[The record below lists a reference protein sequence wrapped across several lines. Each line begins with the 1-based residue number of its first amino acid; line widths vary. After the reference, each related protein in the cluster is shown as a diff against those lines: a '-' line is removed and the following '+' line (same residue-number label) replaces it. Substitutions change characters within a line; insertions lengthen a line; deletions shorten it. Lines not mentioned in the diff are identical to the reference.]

1 MKTKSDTAQRQAA
14 RKFVEY
20 WTFQRGSE
28 KGEDQQFWNSLLGE
42 VLGMDDVKSHVQYQ
56 VPVPMKGTT
65 KFLDAWIPETR
76 VLIEHKSRGVSLDAP
91 QAGHE
96 GMTPYEQAVEYD
108 NARPFDEKARWIV
121 TCNFDEFRIYDRAK
135 PLAPPLTLK
144 LGNLPKEAYRLAFLV
159 NPKEKA
165 IDRELEISVQAGRI
179 VGEIYD
185 ALLKQYNEGSLL
197 SLRGD
202 LETRSLGEDSKKSPS
217 LQNSKTPSSESN
229 YLAALNRLCVRLVFC
244 LYAED
249 ADIFPKDCFRRLMEN
264 TPAPFLR
271 ERLKKLFEILD
282 TPLNK
287 RDVYLEPEL
296 CAFPYTNGGLFRL
309 WNCENVKV
317 CNYENMEMNR
327 ESHFHNSTVPYFHNS
342 TFSHS
347 LDDIHPISEDIRQ
360 LLIGASQFDW
370 REITP
375 TIFGALFESTLN
387 PVTRRSGGMV
397 YTSVENIHK
406 VIDPL
411 FLNDLTRRV
420 NECVAMPPSPSRNRR
435 LLALQT
441 EMASKTFLDPACG
454 SGNFLTETYICLR
467 RLENRII
474 AAFQQG
480 QGELDLGISI
490 KVSIAQFFGIE
501 INDFAARVAR
511 IALWIAEA
519 QMRRETAEI
528 LHREPEYLPLTDY
541 DNIIE
546 GNALRMDWAR
556 IGLPTSDITII
567 SIPEHV
573 PFRNAKAHLTEL
585 KNAKKVVVN
594 AAGERFRFTKQIFKA
609 LSDKARDQ
617 SVGRE
622 VHWAAVA
629 AVERLCEASVFLWD
643 EKPRNG
649 SVDISRYAKHGVCF
663 SVGGV
668 PYIAKITSK
677 VYPGDIANVTY
688 SVEAVSIEKND
699 ARGITDSIAK
709 GQGLDPSA
717 ANRILHFA
725 EAVKRATAKKH
736 FSYIIGNPPFRGAR
750 NKSDE
755 QADDM
760 AAVFGKEWKG
770 LGNLDYVTA
779 WYKKAVDVICQC
791 GNVANTQS
799 QQPIG
804 TGNIGTGNIGNNS
817 TFTRCAFVSTNSI
830 CQGDGVATLWKPLM
844 ENYGMEIDFAHRT
857 FRWDNEAFDKAHV
870 HCVIIG
876 FHAKGNV
883 ANVKMLP
890 SPNANAQLEIG
901 NIGTGNTSTLATLTK
916 TIFDGGRAIPATHI
930 NAYLAPGP
938 DAWLE
943 SRSRTLFASLP
954 LVFGS
959 MPNDGG
965 FLSDWSPERR
975 AEVIA
980 RWPSA
985 EALFRRLVGS
995 HEATNDVERWC
1006 LWLKGV
1012 APDAIRAVPP
1022 VMEAIAK
1029 VREHRLA
1036 SNRAATRKLA
1046 ATPTLFGEIRQP
1058 ESGNYLLIPKV
1069 SSERREYIPMAFL
1082 PADVIASDLC
1092 LIVPGATL
1100 ADFGVLTSSAHM
1112 AFTRATCGRLK
1123 SDYRYSAKIVYNNF
1137 PWPGGVNVANV
1148 KMLPSPNANAQLET
1162 GNIGIGNT
1170 STMATIS
1177 KTAQAILDA
1186 RARYPESSL
1195 ADLYDPLTMP
1205 SDLRAAHE
1213 ANDKAVLAAYG
1224 LAPDTPEMDIV
1235 AHLFKLYAEKVNK
1248 A

>member
-76 VLIEHKSRGVSLDAP
+76 VLIEHKSRGVNLDAP
-91 QAGHE
+91 QAGH
-96 GMTPYEQAVEYD
+96 GGLTPYDQAVEYD

-185 ALLKQYNEGSLL
+185 ALLKQY
-197 SLRGD
+197 GD
-202 LETRSLGEDSKKSPS
+202 D
-217 LQNSKTPSSESN
+217 NADH
-229 YLAALNRLCVRLVFC
+229 LAALNRLCVRLVFC

-249 ADIFPKDCFRRLMEN
+249 ADIFPKDCFRRLLEA

-271 ERLKKLFEILD
+271 KRLIDLFQTLD
-282 TPLNK
+282 TPPDK
-287 RDVYLEPEL
+287 RNVYLEPEL
-296 CAFPYTNGGLFRL
+296 CAFPYTNGGLFR
-309 WNCENVKV
+309 NAA
-317 CNYENMEMNR
+317 
-327 ESHFHNSTVPYFHNS
+327 ES
-342 TFSHS
+342 
-347 LDDIHPISEDIRQ
+347 DIPPMTDEIKK

-370 REITP
+370 RDITP

-387 PVTRRSGGMV
+387 PVTRRAGGMS

-420 NECVAMPPSPSRNRR
+420 NECIALPPAPSRNRR

-474 AAFQQG
+474 AALQQG
-480 QGELDLGISI
+480 QAELDLGISI
-490 KVSIAQFFGIE
+490 KVSIAQFYGIE

-541 DNIIE
+541 ENIIE
-546 GNALRMDWAR
+546 GNALRMDWSR

-573 PFRNAKAHLTEL
+573 PFQDAKAHLTEL
-585 KNAKKVVVN
+585 KNAKKEVVN

-804 TGNIGTGNIGNNS
+804 TGNIGNNS

-844 ENYGMEIDFAHRT
+844 ENYGVEIDFAHRT

-995 HEATNDVERWC
+995 HEAINDVERWC

-1058 ESGNYLLIPKV
+1058 ESGNYLLIPSV

-1082 PADVIASDLC
+1082 SADVIANNLC

-1177 KTAQAILDA
+1177 KTAQMILDA

-1205 SDLRAAHE
+1205 PDLRAAHE
-1213 ANDKAVLAAYG
+1213 ANDCAVLAAYG
-1224 LAPDTPEMDIV
+1224 LAPDTPEPEIV
-1235 AHLFKLYAEKVNK
+1235 AHLFKLYADKVK
-1248 A
+1248 KT

>member
-1 MKTKSDTAQRQAA
+1 M
-14 RKFVEY
+14 
-20 WTFQRGSE
+20 
-28 KGEDQQFWNSLLGE
+28 
-42 VLGMDDVKSHVQYQ
+42 
-56 VPVPMKGTT
+56 
-65 KFLDAWIPETR
+65 IP
-76 VLIEHKSRGVSLDAP
+76 
-91 QAGHE
+91 
-96 GMTPYEQAVEYD
+96 
-108 NARPFDEKARWIV
+108 
-121 TCNFDEFRIYDRAK
+121 
-135 PLAPPLTLK
+135 
-144 LGNLPKEAYRLAFLV
+144 
-159 NPKEKA
+159 
-165 IDRELEISVQAGRI
+165 
-179 VGEIYD
+179 
-185 ALLKQYNEGSLL
+185 
-197 SLRGD
+197 
-202 LETRSLGEDSKKSPS
+202 
-217 LQNSKTPSSESN
+217 
-229 YLAALNRLCVRLVFC
+229 
-244 LYAED
+244 
-249 ADIFPKDCFRRLMEN
+249 
-264 TPAPFLR
+264 
-271 ERLKKLFEILD
+271 
-282 TPLNK
+282 
-287 RDVYLEPEL
+287 
-296 CAFPYTNGGLFRL
+296 
-309 WNCENVKV
+309 
-317 CNYENMEMNR
+317 
-327 ESHFHNSTVPYFHNS
+327 
-342 TFSHS
+342 
-347 LDDIHPISEDIRQ
+347 
-360 LLIGASQFDW
+360 
-370 REITP
+370 
-375 TIFGALFESTLN
+375 
-387 PVTRRSGGMV
+387 
-397 YTSVENIHK
+397 
-406 VIDPL
+406 
-411 FLNDLTRRV
+411 
-420 NECVAMPPSPSRNRR
+420 
-435 LLALQT
+435 
-441 EMASKTFLDPACG
+441 
-454 SGNFLTETYICLR
+454 
-467 RLENRII
+467 
-474 AAFQQG
+474 
-480 QGELDLGISI
+480 
-490 KVSIAQFFGIE
+490 
-501 INDFAARVAR
+501 
-511 IALWIAEA
+511 
-519 QMRRETAEI
+519 
-528 LHREPEYLPLTDY
+528 
-541 DNIIE
+541 
-546 GNALRMDWAR
+546 
-556 IGLPTSDITII
+556 
-567 SIPEHV
+567 IPEHV
-573 PFRNAKAHLTEL
+573 QFRDAKAHLTEL
-585 KNAKKVVVN
+585 KNAKKEVVN
-594 AAGERFRFTKQIFKA
+594 ATGERFRFTKQIFKA

-804 TGNIGTGNIGNNS
+804 IGNIGTGNIGNNS

-830 CQGDGVATLWKPLM
+830 CQGDGVAALWKPLV
-844 ENYGMEIDFAHRT
+844 EEYGVEIDFAHRT

-876 FHAKGNV
+876 FHVKDNV
-883 ANVKMLP
+883 ANVRMLP
-890 SPNANAQLEIG
+890 KPNSKNQLGTG
-901 NIGTGNTSTLATLTK
+901 NIGTGNTSTLATFGK
-916 TIFDGGRAIPATHI
+916 TIFDNGRAIPADHI

-943 SRSRTLFASLP
+943 SRARALFARIP

-965 FLSDWSPERR
+965 FLSNWSPERR
-975 AEVIA
+975 AEVVA
-980 RWPSA
+980 RWPAA
-985 EALFRRLVGS
+985 ETLFRRLVGS
-995 HEATNDVERWC
+995 DEAINDIERWC

-1012 APDAIRAVPP
+1012 SPDAIRAVPP
-1022 VMEAIAK
+1022 VMEAVAK

-1036 SNRAATRKLA
+1036 SSRAATRKLA

-1100 ADFGVLTSSAHM
+1100 ADFGVLTSRAHM

-1137 PWPGGVNVANV
+1137 PWPEGVNVANV
-1148 KMLPSPNANAQLET
+1148 EMLPMANSNSQLEI
-1162 GNIGIGNT
+1162 GNIVTGNT
-1170 STMATIS
+1170 STLATIS
-1177 KTAQAILDA
+1177 KTAQAILAA
-1186 RARYPESSL
+1186 RARYPKASL

-1205 SDLRAAHE
+1205 ADLRAAHE
-1213 ANDKAVLAAYG
+1213 ANDRAVLAAYG

-1235 AHLFKLYAEKVNK
+1235 AHLFKLYAAHQKEVQ
-1248 A
+1248 